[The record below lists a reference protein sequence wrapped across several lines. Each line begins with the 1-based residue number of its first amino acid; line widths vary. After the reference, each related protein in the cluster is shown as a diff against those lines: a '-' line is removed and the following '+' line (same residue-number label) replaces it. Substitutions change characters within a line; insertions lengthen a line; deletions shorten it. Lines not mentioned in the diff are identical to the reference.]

1 MERASNREKNGLP
14 VFVFIAM
21 ILVSVVGLLFAFV
34 HQ

>member
-1 MERASNREKNGLP
+1 MERARNREKNGLP

-21 ILVSVVGLLFAFV
+21 VLVSVVGLLFAFV